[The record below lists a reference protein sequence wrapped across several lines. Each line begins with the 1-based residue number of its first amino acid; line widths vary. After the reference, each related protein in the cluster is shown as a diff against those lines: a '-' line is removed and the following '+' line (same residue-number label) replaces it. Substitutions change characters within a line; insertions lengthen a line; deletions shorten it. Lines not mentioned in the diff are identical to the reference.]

1 MRTKAIQLVRFLLKI
16 RTRFE
21 ILALK
26 SSLPNNSRDIHIYGR
41 VVIENPCN
49 VKIGSGTTL
58 NDGVY
63 ISGHDSVNI
72 GKFVSL
78 SAGAK
83 IITAY
88 LSPEHILD
96 KDKMDIH
103 QSKPVNIGD
112 YSQIGAGAILLPGVT
127 IGTGV
132 IVAAGAV
139 VTKNVEDGVIVA
151 GVPAKVIRDIKC
163 H

>member
-1 MRTKAIQLVRFLLKI
+1 MGSKKIQLIKFLLRI
-16 RTRFE
+16 ITRIE
-21 ILALK
+21 ILAIK
-26 SSLPNNSRDIHIYGR
+26 GSLPENSRDINVYGR
-41 VVIENPCN
+41 VVIENPGN
-49 VKIGSGTTL
+49 VHIGCGTTL
-58 NDGVY
+58 NEGVY
-63 ISGHDSVNI
+63 ISGHDSVTI

-88 LSPEHILD
+88 LSPEKILD
-96 KDKMDIH
+96 KDKTDIH
-103 QSKPVNIGD
+103 QSKPVTIGD
-112 YSQIGAGAILLPGVT
+112 YSQIGAGAIVLPGVR

-139 VTKNVEDGVIVA
+139 VTKDIEDGVIVA